1 MGLDVHKGRRRG
13 GAQLATLLVVIALGL
28 ASRAYAAHLPVFVA
42 RYAGDTLWATAVFLL
57 LGLIRPTARTIHLV
71 IGAAVIALVV
81 ELSQL
86 AHPDWLEAL
95 RRQPGVGLILGYDF
109 LVSDLACYAAGI
121 LIGATVDVGMIR
133 RPDPDLA

>member
-1 MGLDVHKGRRRG
+1 M
-13 GAQLATLLVVIALGL
+13 LLVVIALGL

-42 RYAGDTLWATAVFLL
+42 RYAGDTLWATAVVLL
-57 LGLIRPTARTIHLV
+57 LGLIRPTARTIHLA

-109 LVSDLACYAAGI
+109 LASDLACYAVGI
-121 LIGATVDVGMIR
+121 LIGAAVDRGVVL

>member
-1 MGLDVHKGRRRG
+1 MGLDVHEGRRSRG
-13 GAQLATLLVVIALGL
+13 AHLAILLVVVALGL

-57 LGLIRPTARTIHLV
+57 LGLIRPAARTIHLAM
-71 IGAAVIALVV
+71 GAAMIALLV

-109 LVSDLACYAAGI
+109 VASDLACYAVGI
-121 LIGATVDVGMIR
+121 LIGAAVDRGGSR
-133 RPDPDLA
+133 QPDPDLA

>member
-1 MGLDVHKGRRRG
+1 M
-13 GAQLATLLVVIALGL
+13 LLVVIVLGL

-42 RYAGDTLWATAVFLL
+42 RYAGDTLWATAVVLL
-57 LGLIRPTARTIHLV
+57 LGLIRPTARTIHLA
-71 IGAAVIALVV
+71 IGAAVIALAV

-95 RRQPGVGLILGYDF
+95 RLRPGLGLILGYDF
-109 LVSDLACYAAGI
+109 LASDLACYAVGVV
-121 LIGATVDVGMIR
+121 IGATVDRGVTH